1 MTTVTLL
8 KAPVIARPTEVL
20 YGPIQPEL
28 LRNEVLADV
37 LEATVRRDPHQ
48 VALIDGERQLSYGEL
63 DRQANVVASRL
74 IEAGVGPGQIVGLWM
89 PRGLELLVMQAG
101 IAKTGAAW
109 LPLDQD
115 TPLERL
121 QVCMEDAQAVGVLSS
136 ACNAPA
142 LQAVGLTAWAAEAL
156 LAPLAAPL
164 LRRSN
169 AQPEDPAYVIYT
181 SGSTGKPKGILISQ
195 GSICHFLRSENAI
208 LGIQASDR
216 VYQGFSVAFDMSFE
230 EIWIAYLVGATLW
243 IGPKDITGDP
253 EALPRM
259 LAQQHISVLH
269 AVPTLL
275 ALFSEDVPSLRLINL
290 GGEMCP
296 ESLVERWS
304 RPGRQIF
311 NTYGPT
317 EATVSASL
325 ARLVPGA
332 PVTIGTP
339 LPNYGL
345 LVIEPDLAAGA
356 TPTLLARGQT
366 GELCIIGPGLADGYL
381 GRPDLTREKFLE
393 NPWST
398 GYYDERLYRTGD
410 LARIDADGQ
419 VVCLGRADDQVKIR
433 GFRVELGEIEALLAQ
448 QSGVGTVAV
457 LLRNDGG
464 IDQLIAYLVPEGGLP
479 VDDLP
484 ARLRKALQARLPA
497 YMVPGRFEL
506 LDSMPRLTSGKIDRK
521 ALKARPLAMDTH
533 GANLESDTPENP
545 AESALFAALE
555 TLFPGQ
561 PIRRDADFFVDLGG
575 HSFFAARLASA
586 LRADERF
593 AHITVRDIYQ
603 QRRVGAIAQVLQAT
617 PQPTVQQAAWTPP
630 SALARWRCG
639 LAQAAVMPAMV
650 CLRMSQWLAPFF
662 TYHYLTG
669 SPGDSVATATAAS
682 IGVFLLATV
691 LQFVLAIAGKWLIAG
706 RLKAGVYPL
715 WGMTYFR
722 WWAASRMVESAP
734 VYLLSGSSLYGLW
747 LRALGAKVGREVNIG
762 SLGVRVPDLLQIGNE
777 VSVGNGVSLENARV
791 ERGQLYLGRVVIDDN
806 ACLGS
811 YTILEGDTVVGR
823 SGHLQGQSAL
833 AQGCSVPAERI
844 WSGSPAVDIGAF
856 DPASLPARPVVG
868 RLQLALENL
877 FYGVGILLIA
887 TLFFIPVFP
896 TFFLIDWFDEHH
908 ILPWLQEQHVSVQLL
923 RYFALALP
931 AAAVLI
937 VVVMLVS
944 AALRWAVLPRLKP
957 GSYPV
962 HSRVYC
968 SKWLVSHIQEASLN
982 VLSGLYATVYAPLWY
997 RLLGARVGRD
1007 AEISTAQG
1015 VIPDMLT
1022 LGDETFIADA
1032 VMLGDEQVDGGW
1044 MCIQP
1049 TVVSHRSFVGNGS
1062 YIPDGTTLPE
1072 NVLIGV
1078 HSRAPANAE
1087 IASGDTWLG
1096 SPPINLPAR
1105 EQVSGYPDNLTF
1117 RPSTWR
1123 RLARGAIEGV
1133 RIVVPHATVIAV
1145 GYTVMMDLMPV
1156 AEAQRWG
1163 AVLGY
1168 LALIGLA
1175 YSLGNYLLVAALKW
1189 LAIGRYRK
1197 RSEAMWTPFVW
1208 LSEGI
1213 TSLYEGMAAPNFMS
1227 YLRGTPWLPLAFR
1240 GLGCK
1245 IGRGVYMDTT
1255 DITEFD
1261 CVTIGDHSELNA
1273 GACPQTHLF
1282 EDRVMKIDQVL
1293 IGERVYMGPRSAV
1306 LYSAEV
1312 GDGARLGPL
1321 TLVMKGECIP
1331 ASSSWLGCPAA
1342 PARG

>member
-8 KAPVIARPTEVL
+8 KAPVIARPIEVL

-28 LRNEVLADV
+28 LRNEVLADL

-121 QVCMEDAQAVGVLSS
+121 QICMEDAQAVGVLSS
-136 ACNAPA
+136 ASNAPA
-142 LQAVGLTAWAAEAL
+142 LQAVGLTAWAAEVL

-243 IGPKDITGDP
+243 IGPKDITADP

-345 LVIEPDLAAGA
+345 LVIEAELAAGA

-410 LARIDADGQ
+410 LARIDADGR

-448 QSGVGTVAV
+448 QPGVGTVAV

-533 GANLESDTPENP
+533 GANLESDTPETP

-630 SALARWRCG
+630 SALARWRYG
-639 LAQAAVMPAMV
+639 LAQAA
-650 CLRMSQWLAPFF
+650 
-662 TYHYLTG
+662 
-669 SPGDSVATATAAS
+669 
-682 IGVFLLATV
+682 
-691 LQFVLAIAGKWLIAG
+691 
-706 RLKAGVYPL
+706 
-715 WGMTYFR
+715 
-722 WWAASRMVESAP
+722 
-734 VYLLSGSSLYGLW
+734 
-747 LRALGAKVGREVNIG
+747 
-762 SLGVRVPDLLQIGNE
+762 
-777 VSVGNGVSLENARV
+777 
-791 ERGQLYLGRVVIDDN
+791 
-806 ACLGS
+806 
-811 YTILEGDTVVGR
+811 
-823 SGHLQGQSAL
+823 
-833 AQGCSVPAERI
+833 
-844 WSGSPAVDIGAF
+844 
-856 DPASLPARPVVG
+856 
-868 RLQLALENL
+868 
-877 FYGVGILLIA
+877 
-887 TLFFIPVFP
+887 
-896 TFFLIDWFDEHH
+896 
-908 ILPWLQEQHVSVQLL
+908 
-923 RYFALALP
+923 
-931 AAAVLI
+931 
-937 VVVMLVS
+937 
-944 AALRWAVLPRLKP
+944 
-957 GSYPV
+957 
-962 HSRVYC
+962 
-968 SKWLVSHIQEASLN
+968 
-982 VLSGLYATVYAPLWY
+982 
-997 RLLGARVGRD
+997 
-1007 AEISTAQG
+1007 
-1015 VIPDMLT
+1015 
-1022 LGDETFIADA
+1022 
-1032 VMLGDEQVDGGW
+1032 
-1044 MCIQP
+1044 
-1049 TVVSHRSFVGNGS
+1049 
-1062 YIPDGTTLPE
+1062 
-1072 NVLIGV
+1072 
-1078 HSRAPANAE
+1078 
-1087 IASGDTWLG
+1087 
-1096 SPPINLPAR
+1096 
-1105 EQVSGYPDNLTF
+1105 
-1117 RPSTWR
+1117 
-1123 RLARGAIEGV
+1123 
-1133 RIVVPHATVIAV
+1133 VIAV

-1175 YSLGNYLLVAALKW
+1175 YSLGNYLLVASLKW

-1312 GDGARLGPL
+1312 GNGARLGPL

-1331 ASSSWLGCPAA
+1331 AYSSWLGCPAA